1 MFPGQGQVPGR
12 YIMPLRLL
20 VAAVVLLA
28 GCSSTS
34 EEIRRKCA
42 TAADPYGCQRA
53 EALKQR
59 QLDGERL
66 EQNSQRGGG
75 GY

>member
-1 MFPGQGQVPGR
+1 
-12 YIMPLRLL
+12 MPVRLL

-53 EALKQR
+53 EAQKQR
-59 QLDGERL
+59 DADGQRL
-66 EQNSQRGGG
+66 MENSTNRGG
-75 GY
+75 Y